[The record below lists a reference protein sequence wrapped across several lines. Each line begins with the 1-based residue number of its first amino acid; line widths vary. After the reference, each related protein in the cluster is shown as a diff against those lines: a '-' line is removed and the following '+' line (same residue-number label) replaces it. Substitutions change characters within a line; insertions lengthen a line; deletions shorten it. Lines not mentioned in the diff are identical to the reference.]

1 VSAWIARSAT
11 TSFACNLSRY
21 TETSSPCERGAA
33 LSIEWCCESNVVAS
47 VVYHLKQEGWT
58 IESVANTETR
68 ARGADIRASR
78 EGQLLI
84 VEAKGYPST
93 VYARGE
99 NKGQPKPT
107 KPGVQARHWYAQVL
121 FDAILRQ
128 SQYPSARIFI
138 ALPDFPVFTNFI
150 SRTRF
155 ALCKLGIGVYIV
167 RETGIVE
174 NVPLEGSGR

>member
-1 VSAWIARSAT
+1 MST
-11 TSFACNLSRY
+11 
-21 TETSSPCERGAA
+21 
-33 LSIEWCCESNVVAS
+33 EWCCESS
-47 VVYHLKQEGWT
+47 VVESVVRHLKQQGWT
-58 IESVANTETR
+58 IESIANTETR

-78 EGQLLI
+78 DGETLI

-99 NKGQPKPT
+99 NKGKPKPT

-128 SQYPSARIFI
+128 SQYPSAQVFI

-150 SRTRF
+150 TRTRF
-155 ALCKLGIGVYIV
+155 ALRKLGIGVYVV
-167 RETGIVE
+167 REKGAVE
-174 NVPLEGSGR
+174 TALPEGGDK